1 MDWREVDPYQAP
13 MIHRPA
19 NRPNQFK
26 FSAGRFEG
34 GRRQAGQF
42 PQKPSGGGDGK
53 AMAWRPVAFPDGW
66 GDGEGEVRRGKG
78 PAGAGRRRGATR
90 STVPP
95 GPRRLFRAAA

>member
-1 MDWREVDPYQAP
+1 MDWRAVDPYQAR

-19 NRPNQFK
+19 NPPNQIK

-34 GRRQAGQF
+34 GRRQAGKV
-42 PQKPSGGGDGK
+42 PQK
-53 AMAWRPVAFPDGW
+53 AATATMAWRPVALPDGW

-95 GPRRLFRAAA
+95 GPRRPFGAAA